1 MNYIVLDLEFNQPFP
16 FKSGKQTILNPECPF
31 EIIQI
36 GAVKLD
42 ESFQTLDSFNF
53 LIKPQIYKRIHPFV
67 EKITGITLEQIKNCP
82 PFPDVYH
89 SFIDFI
95 GKEKSVL
102 CTWGID
108 DIKSLYRNILY
119 YNLNINSIP
128 DQYINVQSF
137 ATSYLN
143 YEQGKTIGLKN
154 AVTELKLEIQADFHN
169 ALNDA
174 DYTAKIFKIV
184 HPEEIKIETF
194 NLLDLT
200 KKKIYKGRIHIKAL
214 LQYFEKSLNRSLT
227 SEETNLIKE
236 SYRLGRNQVFDIPS
250 EKFKIIKNKGE
261 KK

>member
-1 MNYIVLDLEFNQPFP
+1 MNYIVLDLEFNQPFS
-16 FKSGKQTILNPECPF
+16 FKNGKQTILNPECPF

-36 GAVKLD
+36 GAVKLN
-42 ESFQTLDSFNF
+42 ESFEIVDSFNF
-53 LIKPQIYKRIHPFV
+53 LIKPQIYNRIHPFV
-67 EKITGITLEQIKNCP
+67 EKITSITLEQLKDCP
-82 PFPDVYH
+82 PFPAAYH
-89 SFIDFI
+89 SFVDFI

-102 CTWGID
+102 CTWGVD

-119 YNLNINSIP
+119 YDLNVNFIP

-143 YEQGKTIGLKN
+143 YDQGKTIGLKN
-154 AVTELKLEIQADFHN
+154 AVTELNLEIKVDFHN
-169 ALNDA
+169 AFNDA

-184 HPEEIKIETF
+184 HPTEMKIETF
-194 NLLDLT
+194 NLLDLA

-214 LQYFEKSLNRSLT
+214 LQYFEKSLNRNLT
-227 SEETNLIKE
+227 LEETHLIKE

-250 EKFKIIKNKGE
+250 EKFKIRKNKGE